1 MIAPRTCFF
10 IHVRDIDN
18 DVRPALRVFLRA
30 EVVGVSDLREFVD
43 VFFLLLLLALLS
55 VFSSSSS
62 SPLSV
67 ERVRVALERR
77 NALPFRGASPD
88 TCDVPLGVVGDEGG
102 GSVCPPDEK
111 APAGIAREPE
121 GLICWCTL
129 LLSCPFVRG
138 PICWGG

>member
-1 MIAPRTCFF
+1 MITPRICFF
-10 IHVRDIDN
+10 ICVCDIDD
-18 DVRPALRVFLRA
+18 DVRPAPRVFLHA

-43 VFFLLLLLALLS
+43 VFFLLLALGA

-67 ERVRVALERR
+67 ERDRVALHRC
-77 NALPFRGASPD
+77 NVLPFRNASPG

-121 GLICWCTL
+121 GLICWCMLL